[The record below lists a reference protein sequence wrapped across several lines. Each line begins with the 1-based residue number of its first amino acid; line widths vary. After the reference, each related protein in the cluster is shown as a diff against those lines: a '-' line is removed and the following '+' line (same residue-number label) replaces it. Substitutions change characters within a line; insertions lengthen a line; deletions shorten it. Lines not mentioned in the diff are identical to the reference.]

1 ARNLLPQAPTEKAQ
15 MDSSDSG
22 GRPFSR
28 NGSRVALALVTLLV
42 LGAALL
48 WVPSAEA
55 QSQTSGS
62 ILLGADCCQISHS
75 PPQVGDNV
83 GHPNETVHITVS
95 IQSTSQIGG
104 VFVNATVVGTT
115 TVILGCSSSASTTTC
130 ATEDGALTFDS
141 CAAETGVASCAV
153 DGGNSNHVLITFAAG
168 GKSVSFAPGGTLVAT
183 ITAHFTAGEEVLTGS
198 TANGHVAAEG
208 QFFMLGNTGDGNVQT
223 AAANGSAGGS
233 APLFFPGFCGDGI
246 VNAAAGETCDP
257 NDPGTAAGC
266 RTSGPFACTRCG
278 DGILQTGAGETC
290 EGTAGSVG
298 TGCRSDCTS
307 CGDGVMQAG
316 DGETCDGTA
325 GSVGS
330 GCRSDCT
337 SCGDG
342 VLQAGH
348 GETCDGTAGSVGTGC
363 RSDCTSCGDGVVQAG
378 HNETCDGTAGAVGT
392 GCRSDCTSC
401 GDGVLRA
408 SHGE

>member
-1 ARNLLPQAPTEKAQ
+1 MGIT
-15 MDSSDSG
+15 DSCRTVLSRRSG
-22 GRPFSR
+22 GA
-28 NGSRVALALVTLLV
+28 VLALALLV
-42 LGAALL
+42 VLAGALL
-48 WVPSAEA
+48 WAPSAEA
-55 QSQTSGS
+55 QTQTSGS
-62 ILLGADCCQISHS
+62 ILLGPDCCQISHS
-75 PPQVGDNV
+75 PSQVGDNV
-83 GHPNETVHITVS
+83 GHPNETVHIGVS
-95 IQSTSQIGG
+95 VQSTSQIGG

-130 ATEDGALTFDS
+130 ATENGALTFDS
-141 CAAETGVASCAV
+141 CAAEAGVASCAV

-168 GKSVSFAPGGTLVAT
+168 GKSVSFVPGGTLVAT

-278 DGILQTGAGETC
+278 DGVLQAGAGETC
-290 EGTAGSVG
+290 DGTAGTVG
-298 TGCRSDCTS
+298 NGCRARGTTDECTS
-307 CGDGVMQAG
+307 CGDGVMQTTS
-316 DGETCDGTA
+316 GETCDGTA

-330 GCRSDCT
+330 GCRTD
-337 SCGDG
+337 
-342 VLQAGH
+342 
-348 GETCDGTAGSVGTGC
+348 
-363 RSDCTSCGDGVVQAG
+363 
-378 HNETCDGTAGAVGT
+378 
-392 GCRSDCTSC
+392 
-401 GDGVLRA
+401 
-408 SHGE
+408 